1 MLLRKA
7 VPVLALAL
15 AAVLTFPAAAAAR
28 TVPDGSATPADATAT
43 TVAGP
48 TGVTPG
54 SAASV
59 GSVSEDPV
67 PAADGLRALAGANPV
82 IVVGGLSGFAAV
94 YEPLAARL
102 RADGYRVW
110 IYPLPNLGLGD
121 ITASAGSLRSFVG
134 QVRAGT
140 GAAKVDL
147 VAHSEGGLVSRYYI
161 KNLGGGD
168 AVGRYVS
175 LGTPQY
181 GTYVANIVAFLG
193 LGSCAGVVAC
203 QQMTIGSP
211 FLTALN
217 AGDDTPG
224 DVRWTTVRTRQDEL
238 VRPVDN
244 AMLADGATNVL
255 IQSRCPL
262 RVVGHLGLVADGT
275 TYSVIRQ
282 ALRDQPVN
290 PACLAL

>member
-7 VPVLALAL
+7 VPVLALA
-15 AAVLTFPAAAAAR
+15 AVL
-28 TVPDGSATPADATAT
+28 SAPATAT
-43 TVAGP
+43 ATATVGARAAATATATASTSGQNATGEADAGP
-48 TGVTPG
+48 HAMTN
-54 SAASV
+54 
-59 GSVSEDPV
+59 
-67 PAADGLRALAGANPV
+67 ANPV

-94 YEPLAARL
+94 YDPLAARL
-102 RADGYRVW
+102 RADGHRVW
-110 IYPLPNLGLGD
+110 VYELPKLGLGD
-121 ITASAGSLRSFVG
+121 IAASATALRGFVG
-134 QVRAGT
+134 QVRAAS
-140 GAAKVDL
+140 GATTVDL
-147 VAHSEGGLVSRYYI
+147 VAHSEGGLVSRYYL

-181 GTYVANIVAFLG
+181 GTYVANIIAFLG

-211 FLTALN
+211 FLAALN

-224 DVRWTTVRTRQDEL
+224 AVRWTTVRTRQDEL

-244 AMLADGATNVL
+244 ATLADGATNIL

-262 RVVGHLGLVADGT
+262 RVVGHLGLVFDGT
-275 TYSVIRQ
+275 TYTVIRQ
-282 ALRDQPVN
+282 ALRDQTIRPD
-290 PACLAL
+290 CLAI